1 MTLRYNDKRGKKTAE
16 LMHCDGK
23 SFLFQG
29 SAIKKITSKI
39 EDSNMDE
46 VSEAVEKQKIKSNIE
61 INPKVFEIL
70 RKEIGDFEITL

>member
-1 MTLRYNDKRGKKTAE
+1 
-16 LMHCDGK
+16 MHCDGK

-46 VSEAVEKQKIKSNIE
+46 VSEAVEKQKIKSKIE